1 MKRRAF
7 IYNVINKLLSSLLL
21 VMQACILQLHTHPPF
36 PFPSTPSLSFILNL
50 CDNLTTVLINL
61 LKLLVFR
68 KKIIRSQI
76 LGLLKT
82 RGSGNSGRVEGDE
95 IDGYVESV
103 QRKSR
108 LSYEAWR
115 KSIFSSAIQTLGILL
130 VNETTTLHFFQS
142 TFYYF

>member
-1 MKRRAF
+1 M
-7 IYNVINKLLSSLLL
+7 
-21 VMQACILQLHTHPPF
+21 
-36 PFPSTPSLSFILNL
+36 
-50 CDNLTTVLINL
+50 
-61 LKLLVFR
+61 LVFG

-130 VNETTTLHFFQS
+130 VNETTPFVVTFAQTRLHLFFKDNQS
-142 TFYYF
+142 TDTF